1 MKVKDLPEEVY
12 VNGEGHVLGRLAS
25 YVAKILLSG
34 RKVYV
39 VNAEKIVITGKWKN
53 LVEEWRHKVL
63 ERGDW
68 YKGPFYPKR
77 PDRIFRRVV
86 RGMLPKNKKG
96 REALRNLK
104 VYIGIPDDLSN
115 KSFMIFEKALITE
128 RVKYSRRKIW
138 YTELGEISKQ
148 LGAKF

>member
-1 MKVKDLPEEVY
+1 MNTTQEIY
-12 VNGEGHVLGRLAS
+12 INGENHVLGRLAS
-25 YVAKILLSG
+25 YVAKLLLKG
-34 RKVYV
+34 YRVHV
-39 VNAEKIVITGKWKN
+39 VNAEKIVITGKWQVV
-53 LVEEWRHKVL
+53 LEEWRHRIL

-96 REALRNLK
+96 KEALKRLK
-104 VYIGIPDDLSN
+104 VYIGIPEELSN
-115 KSFMIFEKALITE
+115 KSFTVFEKALITN
-128 RVKYSRRKIW
+128 KIKNSRRKIW
-138 YTELGEISKQ
+138 YVELGVLAKH